1 MGLWGFFKDPFTK
14 ELEPK
19 ESLTAYPLEKKKI
32 SLTSK
37 EHQDNQDLTVEMI
50 RPSNPKVFLLKAC
63 WMMYVFK
70 TVRTSSQI
78 PRSFW
83 TRVSDVPK
91 NGLQQVFLKDYVDL
105 YKMRV
110 WNSLEV
116 FQTQVILTKPW
127 FRTILWGFSN
137 PNLLMFGWFL
147 PPHPWN
153 HCWND
158 FAIHRQKNKQTP
170 RLATRLPC
178 HKPLPRSAAAGPDA
192 SLEDAGR
199 CSWNCWYCCSDLC
212 SFVMILGWFVV
223 LYDER
228 NPARGG

>member
-37 EHQDNQDLTVEMI
+37 EHRTTRTWQLKWFDHPTPRFFFWRLVEWCTYLKRSEQVPKSLVLFGPGYLMSQKMACSKYFWKTMLICIRWGYGILLRSFKRRWFLQNPDLGPFCEDSPI
-50 RPSNPKVFLLKAC
+50 QICSCLDGFYHPPLESLLK
-63 WMMYVFK
+63 
-70 TVRTSSQI
+70 RLRDS
-78 PRSFW
+78 P
-83 TRVSDVPK
+83 PK
-91 NGLQQVFLKDYVDL
+91 
-105 YKMRV
+105 
-110 WNSLEV
+110 
-116 FQTQVILTKPW
+116 
-127 FRTILWGFSN
+127 
-137 PNLLMFGWFL
+137 
-147 PPHPWN
+147 
-153 HCWND
+153 
-158 FAIHRQKNKQTP
+158 KQTNT
-170 RLATRLPC
+170 APC
-178 HKPLPRSAAAGPDA
+178 DAPSMPQPLPRSAAAGPDA